1 MTKIIGSIYNTFPVV
16 STNITVKEIVI
27 LDYPDN
33 IPQEPRN
40 ANLWKKSSI
49 NILLIILRSWK
60 K

>member
-33 IPQEPRN
+33 MPQEPRK
-40 ANLWKKSSI
+40 ANLLKKSSI
-49 NILLIILRSWK
+49 NILLILLRSLK